1 MSPIRP
7 DDPPPFD
14 DGEYAVL
21 QVPDAWHV
29 LSLVFFIAALGA
41 RFLVRFLP
49 QWRGIWFRPV
59 LTAFL
64 VPVLAGLGLLFG
76 LIALR
81 NPATR
86 GVGRIAV
93 FLNLIV
99 LVLSAL
105 AIAAFY
111 WILPD

>member
-1 MSPIRP
+1 MSPTRP

-14 DGEYAVL
+14 EGEYAVL
-21 QVPDAWHV
+21 KVPDVWHV
-29 LSLVFFIAALGA
+29 LSLVFFIGALGT

-49 QWRGIWFRPV
+49 QGRGFFYRPV
-59 LTAFL
+59 LTAFS

-81 NPATR
+81 NPVTR
-86 GVGRIAV
+86 SVARVAV

-99 LVLSAL
+99 LILSAL

-111 WILPD
+111 YILPD

>member
-1 MSPIRP
+1 MSTRKT

-14 DGEYAVL
+14 QGEYAVL

-41 RFLVRFLP
+41 RFVVRFLP
-49 QWRGIWFRPV
+49 QGGIWYPPV

-76 LIALR
+76 LVALR

-99 LVLSAL
+99 LVLSGL

>member
-1 MSPIRP
+1 MSATHP

-14 DGEYAVL
+14 EGEYAVL

-29 LSLVFFIAALGA
+29 LSLAFFIAALGA
-41 RFLVRFLP
+41 RYLVQFLP
-49 QWRGIWFRPV
+49 QGRGFFYRPV
-59 LTAFL
+59 LTAFS
-64 VPVLAGLGLLFG
+64 VPVLAGLGLLLG
-76 LIALR
+76 LVGLR
-81 NPATR
+81 NPSTR
-86 GVGRIAV
+86 GVARVAV

-111 WILPD
+111 RIMPD

>member
-1 MSPIRP
+1 MSAIRP

-14 DGEYAVL
+14 EGEYAVL

-49 QWRGIWFRPV
+49 QGRGFFYRSV
-59 LTAFL
+59 LTAFS
-64 VPVLAGLGLLFG
+64 VPVLAGVGLLFG
-76 LIALR
+76 LVALR

-86 GVGRIAV
+86 GVARVAV
-93 FLNLIV
+93 FLNTIV
-99 LVLSAL
+99 LVLGVL

-111 WILPD
+111 YILRR

>member
-1 MSPIRP
+1 L
-7 DDPPPFD
+7 DE
-14 DGEYAVL
+14 GEYAVL

-29 LSLVFFIAALGA
+29 VSLIFFIAALGA
-41 RFLVRFLP
+41 RYLVQLLP
-49 QWRGIWFRPV
+49 QGRGFFYRPV
-59 LTAFL
+59 LTAFS

-86 GVGRIAV
+86 SVGRIAV

-99 LVLSAL
+99 LALSAI
-105 AIAAFY
+105 AIVIFFR
-111 WILPD
+111 ILPG

>member
-1 MSPIRP
+1 MSAIRP

-14 DGEYAVL
+14 EGEYAVL

-29 LSLVFFIAALGA
+29 LSLIFFIAALGA
-41 RFLVRFLP
+41 RFLVQFLP
-49 QWRGIWFRPV
+49 QGRGFFYRPV
-59 LTAFL
+59 LTAFS
-64 VPVLAGLGLLFG
+64 VPVLAGIGLLFG
-76 LIALR
+76 LVGLR

-86 GVGRIAV
+86 GVARVAV

-105 AIAAFY
+105 AIAAFFY
-111 WILPD
+111 ILPG

>member
-1 MSPIRP
+1 MSPP
-7 DDPPPFD
+7 QSDDPPPFD
-14 DGEYAVL
+14 EGEYAVL
-21 QVPDAWHV
+21 QVPHAWHV
-29 LSLVFFIAALGA
+29 LSLVFFLAALGS
-41 RFLVRFLP
+41 RFVVRVLP
-49 QWRGIWFRPV
+49 MWRGIWFRPV
-59 LTAFL
+59 LTAYL
-64 VPVLAGLGLLFG
+64 VPVLAGIGLLFG

-86 GVGRIAV
+86 GVARVAV

-105 AIAAFY
+105 AIAVFF

>member
-1 MSPIRP
+1 MSATHP

-14 DGEYAVL
+14 DGEYSVL

-49 QWRGIWFRPV
+49 QGRGIFSRPV
-59 LTAFL
+59 LTAFS
-64 VPVLAGLGLLFG
+64 VPVLAGLGLVCG
-76 LIALR
+76 LVALR

-86 GVGRIAV
+86 GVGRVAV

-111 WILPD
+111 YILPD